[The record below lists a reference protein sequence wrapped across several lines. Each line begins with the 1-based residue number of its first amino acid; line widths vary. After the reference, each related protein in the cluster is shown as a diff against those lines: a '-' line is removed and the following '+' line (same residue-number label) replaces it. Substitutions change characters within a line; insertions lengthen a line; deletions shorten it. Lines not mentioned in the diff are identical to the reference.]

1 MLSSANPS
9 SKGGEKREDRTGRR
23 GEEHQ
28 RRISGP
34 QRDKQKLHGNKETG
48 AVLVWVHSPTSCT
61 MSGCDGGGFPALTAA
76 EPASRAAG
84 RGMGSEEESG
94 GVVCSDAE
102 VQSGYMM
109 EGGGG

>member
-1 MLSSANPS
+1 
-9 SKGGEKREDRTGRR
+9 
-23 GEEHQ
+23 
-28 RRISGP
+28 
-34 QRDKQKLHGNKETG
+34 
-48 AVLVWVHSPTSCT
+48 

-109 EGGGG
+109 GGGELLKVSQRRVGGSPAADYRTSSEFLKLLTPSVVTLKPPSV